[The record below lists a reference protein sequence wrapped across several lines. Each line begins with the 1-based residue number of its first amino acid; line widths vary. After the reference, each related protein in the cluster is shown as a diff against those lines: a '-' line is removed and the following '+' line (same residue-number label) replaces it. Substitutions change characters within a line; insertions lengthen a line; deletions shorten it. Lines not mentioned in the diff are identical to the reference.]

1 MFRFYETENGFLV
14 PGSIL
19 DSLEYQQD
27 QNPKKPS
34 PLVNPAANT
43 TPRRSKPRAE
53 RPARDN
59 KKKDVDDR
67 QLKLFDD
74 EP

>member
-14 PGSIL
+14 AGSIL

-27 QNPKKPS
+27 QNPKKPFS
-34 PLVNPAANT
+34 LMNPAANT
-43 TPRRSKPRAE
+43 PPRRSKPRAE
-53 RPARDN
+53 RPARN
-59 KKKDVDDR
+59 HKKKDVDDR
-67 QLKLFDD
+67 RLKLFDD